1 MDLGDLEVLVYLET
15 AAVGVLQAPE
25 IPILFHPVV
34 VVDLHMGG
42 TEERVGPDITVV
54 PAGLTVERTVITM
67 VEQVGITVVV
77 VDQAT
82 GAAELAV

>member
-1 MDLGDLEVLVYLET
+1 V
-15 AAVGVLQAPE
+15 VLQAPE

-54 PAGLTVERTVITM
+54 
-67 VEQVGITVVV
+67 
-77 VDQAT
+77 
-82 GAAELAV
+82 LAD